1 MIGGNVLT
9 KKKDL
14 NSASNLKIIPLGGL
28 EQIGMNIT
36 AFEYEDSIIV
46 VDCGLSFP
54 ADDMLGIDLVIPD
67 ISYLL
72 ENKDK
77 VKGFVFTH
85 GHEDH
90 IGALPYILKQ
100 MNVPLYA
107 TRLTMGLIE
116 NKLKEHN
123 LANQV
128 KRKVVK
134 FGQSINLG
142 CFRIE
147 FIKTNHSIV
156 DAAALAIYSPAGVV
170 VHTGDFKVDYT
181 PIFGDAIDLQRFAEI
196 GKKGVLALM
205 CDSTNA
211 ERPGFT
217 ASEST
222 LTKTFDK
229 LFVEHKNSRIIIATF
244 ASNVDRVQ
252 QIINSAY
259 KFDRKVVVEGRSM
272 VNIIETASELDILNI
287 PENTLITIEQLKNYP
302 EEKTVIIT
310 TGSQG
315 ESMAALSRMA
325 SNMHRKIS
333 IGPKDTII
341 FSSSPIPGNEKAV
354 TKVINELSRKGAE
367 VIFQDV
373 HVSGHACQ
381 EEIKLIYSLV
391 KPKYAIPVHG
401 EYKHLK
407 AQAKVAMSLGIEKEN
422 VFILSTGDVLE
433 MNENEAKVTGK
444 VAVGDILVDG
454 LGVGDV
460 GNIVLRDRQH
470 LAEDGI
476 MIVVMALESSSGY
489 LAAGPD
495 IVSRGFVYV
504 RESDELME
512 EASGILY
519 NRVNEYLDRGVTDWG
534 KLKMGIR
541 DCLSDYVWK
550 KTKRRPMI
558 LPIILEV

>member
-1 MIGGNVLT
+1 M
-9 KKKDL
+9 KKKE
-14 NSASNLKIIPLGGL
+14 NTAASKLKIIPLGGL

-36 AFEYEDSIIV
+36 AFEYEDSIVV

-54 ADDMLGIDLVIPD
+54 EDDMLGIDLVIPD
-67 ISYLL
+67 TTYL
-72 ENKDK
+72 ENNLDK
-77 VKGFVFTH
+77 VKGFVITH

-90 IGALPYILKQ
+90 IGALPYVLRKVS
-100 MNVPLYA
+100 VPIYA
-107 TRLTMGLIE
+107 TKLTMGIIE

-123 LANQV
+123 LEKST

-142 CFRIE
+142 QFRIE

-156 DAAALAIYSPAGVV
+156 DAAALAIYSPAGIV

-181 PIFGDAIDLQRFAEI
+181 PVFGDAIDLQRFAEI

-217 ASEST
+217 PSEKT
-222 LTKTFDK
+222 VGKTFDT
-229 LFVEHKNSRIIIATF
+229 LFADHKNTRIFVATF

-252 QIINSAY
+252 QIINTAY
-259 KFDRKVVVEGRSM
+259 KFGRKVVVEGRSM
-272 VNIIETASELDILNI
+272 VSIIDTASKLGYLNI
-287 PENTLITIEQLKNYP
+287 PDKTLIDVDQLKNYP
-302 EEKTVIIT
+302 DEQQVIIT

-325 SNMHRKIS
+325 SNMHKKIT
-333 IGPKDTII
+333 IGAGDTVI
-341 FSSSPIPGNEKAV
+341 FSSNPIPGNEKAV
-354 TKVINELSRKGAE
+354 TKVINELFRKGAD
-367 VIFQDV
+367 VIFQDT

-381 EEIKLIYSLV
+381 EEIKLIYTLV

-401 EYKHLK
+401 EYKHLR
-407 AQAKVAMSLGIEKEN
+407 AQAKIAENLGIPKDDI
-422 VFILSTGDVLE
+422 FILSSGDVLE
-433 MNENEAKVTGK
+433 VSEEKARVTGK
-444 VAVGDILVDG
+444 VPVGSILVDG

-476 MIVVMALESSSGY
+476 LIVVMALDRVDGY
-489 LAAGPD
+489 LVSGPD

-504 RESDELME
+504 RESDELMDEARQLVNDTLE
-512 EASGILY
+512 EL
-519 NRVNEYLDRGVTDWG
+519 LDKGVTDWG
-534 KLKMGIR
+534 KLKTATK
-541 DCLSDYVWK
+541 DVLSDYVWK
-550 KTKRRPMI
+550 KTKRSPMI
-558 LPIILEV
+558 LPIIMEV

>member
-1 MIGGNVLT
+1 M
-9 KKKDL
+9 KKKE
-14 NSASNLKIIPLGGL
+14 NTAASKLKIIPLGGL

-36 AFEYEDSIIV
+36 AFEYEDSIVV

-54 ADDMLGIDLVIPD
+54 EDDMLGIDLVIPD
-67 ISYLL
+67 TTYL
-72 ENKDK
+72 ENNLDK
-77 VKGFVFTH
+77 VKGFVITH

-90 IGALPYILKQ
+90 IGALPYVLRKVS
-100 MNVPLYA
+100 VPIYA
-107 TRLTMGLIE
+107 TKLTMGIIE

-123 LANQV
+123 LEKST

-142 CFRIE
+142 QFRIE

-181 PIFGDAIDLQRFAEI
+181 PVFGDAIDLQRFAEI

-217 ASEST
+217 PSEKT
-222 LTKTFDK
+222 VGKTFDT
-229 LFVEHKNSRIIIATF
+229 LFADHKNTRIFVATF

-252 QIINSAY
+252 QIINTAY
-259 KFDRKVVVEGRSM
+259 KFGRKVVVEGRSM
-272 VNIIETASELDILNI
+272 VSIIDTASKLGYLNI
-287 PENTLITIEQLKNYP
+287 PDKTLIDVDQLKNYP
-302 EEKTVIIT
+302 DEQQVIIT

-325 SNMHRKIS
+325 SNMHKKIT
-333 IGPKDTII
+333 IGAGDTVI
-341 FSSSPIPGNEKAV
+341 FSSNPSPGNEKAV
-354 TKVINELSRKGAE
+354 TKVINELFRKGAD
-367 VIFQDV
+367 VIFQDT

-381 EEIKLIYSLV
+381 EEIKLIYTLV

-401 EYKHLK
+401 EYKHLR
-407 AQAKVAMSLGIEKEN
+407 AQAKIAENLGIPKDDI
-422 VFILSTGDVLE
+422 FILSSGDVLE
-433 MNENEAKVTGK
+433 VSEEKARVTGK
-444 VAVGDILVDG
+444 VPVGSILVDG

-476 MIVVMALESSSGY
+476 LIVVMALDRVDGY
-489 LAAGPD
+489 LVSGPD

-504 RESDELME
+504 RESDELMDEARQLVNDTLE
-512 EASGILY
+512 EL
-519 NRVNEYLDRGVTDWG
+519 LDKGVTDWG
-534 KLKMGIR
+534 KLKTATK
-541 DCLSDYVWK
+541 DVLSDYVWK
-550 KTKRRPMI
+550 KTKRSPMI
-558 LPIILEV
+558 LPIIMEV

>member
-1 MIGGNVLT
+1 MAKN
-9 KKKDL
+9 KEL
-14 NSASNLKIIPLGGL
+14 NNSSNLKVIPLGGL

-36 AFEYEDSIIV
+36 AFEYEDSIVV

-107 TRLTMGLIE
+107 TRLTMALIE

-123 LANQV
+123 LVNQV

-134 FGQSINLG
+134 FGQNINLG

-211 ERPGFT
+211 ERKGFT
-217 ASEST
+217 ASERS
-222 LTKTFDK
+222 LTKTFDTI
-229 LFVEHKNSRIIIATF
+229 FSEHKNRRIIIATF

-252 QIINSAY
+252 QIVNSAY

-287 PENTLITIEQLKNYP
+287 PENTLIATEQLKDYP

-333 IGPKDTII
+333 IGPQDTII

-367 VIFQDV
+367 VIFQDA

-391 KPKYAIPVHG
+391 KPKYSIPVHG

-407 AQAKVAMSLGIEKEN
+407 AQAKIATDLGIEKEN
-422 VFILSTGDVLE
+422 VFILSSGDVLE
-433 MNENEAKVTGK
+433 MNEKKAAVTGK
-444 VAVGDILVDG
+444 VPVGDILVDG

-476 MIVVMALESSSGY
+476 MIVVMALDGASGY

-519 NRVNEYLDRGVTDWG
+519 NTVNEYLDRGITDWG